1 MVDVYS
7 FVLEADPL
15 KSAGTK
21 DRTKAQK
28 KIVEILVAMA
38 AQTTECAYFIRVY
51 AEKRSF
57 CRSVF
62 YSTSNRSDH
71 LLY

>member
-7 FVLEADPL
+7 FVLDADPL
-15 KSAGTK
+15 KSTGVK

-28 KIVEILVAMA
+28 GVVEILVAMT

-57 CRSVF
+57 CTSVF
-62 YSTSNRSDH
+62 V
-71 LLY
+71 